1 MKAFQLLIF
10 AILII
15 KLYSHT
21 YDFECEASKKPD
33 WFEADKDTCM
43 MLSTGQ
49 DATHCCYV
57 EYGGKAECWELTDD
71 EYENIK
77 RFKDHAKELYTNGE
91 KIKIKCSS
99 NFVTNSLLSLLIL
112 ILL

>member
-15 KLYSHT
+15 KLYSQT
-21 YDFECEASKKPD
+21 YDFACEASIKPG
-33 WFEADKDTCM
+33 FEADKDTCM
-43 MLSTGQ
+43 MLSTGE

-57 EYGGKAECWELTDD
+57 EYGGKQECWELTDD

-77 RFKDHAKELYTNGE
+77 RFKDHAEELYTNRD